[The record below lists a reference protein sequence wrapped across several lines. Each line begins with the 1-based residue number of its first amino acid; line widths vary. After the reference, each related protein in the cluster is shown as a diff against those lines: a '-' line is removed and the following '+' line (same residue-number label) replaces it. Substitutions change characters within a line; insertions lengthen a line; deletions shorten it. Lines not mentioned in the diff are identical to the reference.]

1 MYIIFSIV
9 YLFSS
14 KKNFNKISI
23 HFNFNEIV
31 IPSTNIRMISFNFLH
46 CNLNFNINTN
56 YNKIEIFIL
65 RIIMNSLNL
74 NNKYLF
80 FNKFWV
86 Q

>member
-1 MYIIFSIV
+1 
-9 YLFSS
+9 
-14 KKNFNKISI
+14 
-23 HFNFNEIV
+23 
-31 IPSTNIRMISFNFLH
+31 MISFNFLH

-80 FNKFWV
+80 LINFGYNELTNSNLIE
-86 Q
+86 